1 MRKIMQRAAALLFAG
16 VLTVVICIPAAAAP
30 AKEVDLDGKYHA
42 SLGIQTATVLWAQ
55 HMAYYDKTQNKT
67 FGTDEADKLISESN
81 GEKKVHDG
89 TFTDV
94 EIAGNGTYTVK
105 LEDADFAG
113 ETCISQLHIATDIP
127 VNDKIKFTDV
137 TATIDGKKVLS
148 FDEGWM
154 ENEDPYIQGGEVV
167 VLLNHWREELIKVV
181 QSQGKS
187 EDADNGY
194 TLLTGS
200 GKESIEVQFTVA
212 GFNYDNPDA
221 VAATPTPAPT
231 VAADTSS
238 SNSSNSIPAGA
249 VVAIVVVAVVVIGG
263 IVIAC
268 VSRKGD

>member
-1 MRKIMQRAAALLFAG
+1 
-16 VLTVVICIPAAAAP
+16 
-30 AKEVDLDGKYHA
+30 
-42 SLGIQTATVLWAQ
+42 
-55 HMAYYDKTQNKT
+55 
-67 FGTDEADKLISESN
+67 
-81 GEKKVHDG
+81 
-89 TFTDV
+89 
-94 EIAGNGTYTVK
+94 
-105 LEDADFAG
+105 
-113 ETCISQLHIATDIP
+113 
-127 VNDKIKFTDV
+127 
-137 TATIDGKKVLS
+137 
-148 FDEGWM
+148 M
-154 ENEDPYIQGGEVV
+154 ENEDPCIQGGEDV

-238 SNSSNSIPAGA
+238 SDSSNSIPAGA

-268 VSRKGD
+268 VSRKRD